1 MLHSLDRLNAVD
13 AGFDRELLVRF
24 VIDPQL
30 ADYDWPAATGLQR
43 RLLEETPRLPG
54 VDAAAITGTPVMQ
67 GIGTVMVVTPP
78 GGPPDI
84 EGAWNTNV
92 NNVTAG
98 YFATMGIELVSGAV
112 FDDEQRAGEGPT
124 PTVVN
129 AAFARR
135 FFPGEDAVGRVFD
148 VGREFKAP
156 SYRVVGVVADANYRS
171 LREVEPPIFYVNPL
185 GGQQRSAGSFNLIVR
200 TTTPEAIIGP
210 MRALV
215 RSIDPALPVTE
226 AVTMADEVSRSLWRE
241 RLAAALTS
249 AFATIGLAIAAIG
262 LYAILAHYVAS
273 RRKEIAMRIALGA
286 VGRDVIWLVVR
297 RVAPIVL
304 LGLVVGTLAH
314 VAVSRWLASLL
325 YDVATLDPIT
335 VATAGVTL
343 FVMAL
348 LAAMV
353 PALRAISV
361 DPART
366 LRQD

>member
-1 MLHSLDRLNAVD
+1 VV
-13 AGFDRELLVRF
+13 E
-24 VIDPQL
+24 PQL
-30 ADYDWPAATGLQR
+30 ADYDGPAAAVLQR
-43 RLLEETPRLPG
+43 RLLEETTRLPG
-54 VDAAAITGTPVMQ
+54 VQAAAITGTPVMQ
-67 GIGTVMVVTPP
+67 GIGVVMVVTPP

-84 EGAWNTNV
+84 DSAWNTNV
-92 NNVTAG
+92 NRVTAS
-98 YFATMGIELVSGAV
+98 YFATMGIELSSGAV
-112 FDDEQRAGEGPT
+112 FDDQQGSAEGPT
-124 PTVVN
+124 PAVVN

-148 VGREFKAP
+148 MGREFKAP

-185 GGQQRSAGSFNLIVR
+185 GEQQRFAGAFNLIVR
-200 TTTPEAIIGP
+200 TATPEAIISP
-210 MRALV
+210 LRALV

-249 AFATIGLAIAAIG
+249 AFAVIGLAIAAIG

-273 RRKEIAMRIALGA
+273 RRKEIGLRIALGA
-286 VGRDVIWLVVR
+286 MSRDVLRLVGR

-304 LGLVVGTLAH
+304 LGLLVGTIAH
-314 VAVSRWLASLL
+314 VALSRWLSNLL
-325 YDVATLDPIT
+325 YDVSTLDPIT
-335 VATAGVTL
+335 VAISGAAL
-343 FVMAL
+343 FAMAL

-353 PALRAISV
+353 PTLHAISV

-366 LRQD
+366 LRED